1 MKGNF
6 LAGLLVGALVGAAVG
21 IIFAPEAGEETRER
35 VKEGARKVKEVAA
48 EKARGL
54 VHRAQEN
61 TEEEEEGA

>member
-35 VKEGARKVKEVAA
+35 VKEGALKVKDVAA
-48 EKARGL
+48 EKARSLIRRG
-54 VHRAQEN
+54 
-61 TEEEEEGA
+61 EESEEEGA